1 MAWLVGLRAGLS
13 GEAMDTGPGAGFQNV
28 SDDQAQH
35 KRQWP
40 SFPLKDGLL
49 MFISR
54 LIVVLWENIVIVRC
68 RRKYLGVKCHHVC
81 NAVLNEV

>member
-1 MAWLVGLRAGLS
+1 MTRPSIAPV
-13 GEAMDTGPGAGFQNV
+13 
-28 SDDQAQH
+28 AQ
-35 KRQWP
+35 
-40 SFPLKDGLL
+40 FPLKDGLL

-81 NAVLNEV
+81 NAVLNGVVENVGRMCMYCVCV